1 MSAPPIELAAPTD
14 AAGWALARRLIEGYC
29 RGLGVNLGFQDIDH
43 ELAHLA
49 QVYGPPAG
57 ALLIARRAGEAVG
70 CVALRPLA
78 EGVAEL
84 KRLYVHES
92 ARGAG
97 VGRRLVTAMLAQA
110 RAGGYGRVRLD
121 TLASMAA
128 ARALYLELGFR
139 PIAAYRHNPLPGTA
153 YFELEL

>member
-1 MSAPPIELAAPTD
+1 MSALPLALTAPAD
-14 AAGWALARRLIEGYC
+14 AADWAIARHLVEGYC
-29 RGLGVNLGFQDIDH
+29 RGLGVDLGFQDIDH
-43 ELAHLA
+43 ELADLPGM
-49 QVYGPPAG
+49 YGPPAG
-57 ALLIARRAGEAVG
+57 AFLIARRGDQPLG

-78 EGVAEL
+78 DDIGEL
-84 KRLYVHES
+84 KRLYVLEA

-97 VGRRLVTAMLAQA
+97 LGRRLVHEMLARA
-110 RAGGYGRVRLD
+110 RDAGYRRVRLD

-128 ARALYLELGFR
+128 AQALYLELGFR